1 MILKDYMEKN
11 KRLID
16 RALRDSL
23 LPQDYHSPLLRR
35 AVSYSLLPGGR
46 RLRPLLA
53 IAAYEACG
61 GKGKAILPFACALEM
76 IHTAFLIHDDLPAL
90 DNDAYRRGRLSVHKK
105 FGEAI
110 AILAGDGLFVLAFS
124 VINGDNDLRLA
135 VSVTREISN
144 AIGMSGV
151 VGGQAAEIEHF
162 SRAKGK
168 ERKREDVWED
178 IHTHKTGKLI
188 EAAVVIGAIIAGADR
203 KRINSLAKFGCDF
216 GFSFQIT
223 DDLLDND
230 GYAQALGR
238 RQAREKAVFLTRRA
252 IRYLDDF
259 GKKADA
265 LKKLANF
272 CLNRK

>member
-1 MILKDYMEKN
+1 MILKKYIEKN

-16 RALRDSL
+16 CALKDFL
-23 LPQDYHSPLLRR
+23 LPYDSYSPLLRQ

-53 IAAYEACG
+53 IAAYETCG

-90 DNDAYRRGRLSVHKK
+90 DNDTYRRGRLSVHKK
-105 FGEAI
+105 FGEAT

-124 VINGDNDLRLA
+124 VISGGNNPKLTLQ
-135 VSVTREISN
+135 VTREISN
-144 AIGMSGV
+144 AIGLNGV
-151 VGGQAAEIEHF
+151 VGGQAAEIEYF
-162 SRAKGK
+162 SRTKEK
-168 ERKREDVWED
+168 ERKREDVWEH
-178 IHTHKTGKLI
+178 IHIHKTGKLI
-188 EAAVVIGAIIAGADR
+188 EAAVVVGAIVAGAER
-203 KRINSLAKFGCDF
+203 KRINSLAQFGRDF

-230 GYAQALGR
+230 GYARVLGR
-238 RQAREKAVFLTRRA
+238 RQAREKAVFLTGRA
-252 IRYLDDF
+252 IKSLEIF

-265 LKKLANF
+265 LRELADF